1 MIEQKHALPT
11 DNIPLHIQFNI
22 NLQTYAQIYIFFCQ
36 RAQVVNGLYEPN
48 DEECLNPWRDE
59 NEDEE
64 LARAVQ
70 GAAITEG
77 VKKEEEET
85 KAIE

>member
-1 MIEQKHALPT
+1 MHYQLTLLVHTI
-11 DNIPLHIQFNI
+11 NI
-22 NLQTYAQIYIFFCQ
+22 NFFKNPYAHICLFCQ
-36 RAQVVNGLYEPN
+36 RAQVVNGLYEPT

-77 VKKEEEET
+77 EKKEGEET

>member
-1 MIEQKHALPT
+1 MHYQLIIHLSLKLTLIHKL
-11 DNIPLHIQFNI
+11 LCS
-22 NLQTYAQIYIFFCQ
+22 NLSFFCQ

-64 LARAVQ
+64 LARAIQ
-70 GAAITEG
+70 SAAITEG
-77 VKKEEEET
+77 EKKEGEET

>member
-1 MIEQKHALPT
+1 MIDQKHALPT
-11 DNIPLHIQFNI
+11 DDSTTLTILKQNKISILKLILYFS
-22 NLQTYAQIYIFFCQ
+22 Q
-36 RAQVVNGLYEPN
+36 RAQIVNGLYEPN

-59 NEDEE
+59 NDDEE
-64 LARAVQ
+64 LAKAVQ

-77 VKKEEEET
+77 EKKEGEET